1 MGFVNTGNTNTLELN
16 LTDYGK
22 QYIGGGL
29 GINFLQVLGNA
40 KFALRDGGIDYRRF
54 SSSPVQGSS
63 TVDTNGPCYDQQY
76 EVNPYMERLS
86 GTCFFNYPD
95 VRGRGTGG
103 LCLKS
108 ITKSTDINLSINDNG
123 WNDNVL
129 HIDVPG
135 IQPDPNTSPPI
146 PPPIPDDDGEI
157 INPPP
162 PDPPEPPVPTPPAC
176 FDMGYD
182 STVFGLNES
191 GCACLTYVNAW
202 ESLIGASENIGVFDI
217 DVEVE
222 GYDPSLSPGTVFDNQ
237 PGAYMQGWGLGY
249 AYYYPSSE
257 SVINMVA
264 NMILSNNITNAV
276 SPGFWGPL
284 DGVGVPTQLN
294 QVQTTDT
301 GGLVGDVYGDGNLG
315 CDDIAWGLACY
326 CQGVSEG
333 DVISYPTAQFY
344 FDAIGPLID
353 SYVLAAGCT
362 NMMSAKCDGSTPQC
376 NHPAICG
383 NL

>member
-22 QYIGGGL
+22 KYIGGSL
-29 GINFLQVLGNA
+29 GTSFLQALVNA
-40 KFALRDGGIDYRRF
+40 KFALRDEGIDYRRF
-54 SSSPVQGSS
+54 SSAPVQGAV
-63 TVDTNGPCYDQQY
+63 TTTTNGPCYDQQY

-108 ITKSTDINLSINDNG
+108 ISQTTDIDLSMSDNG

-135 IQPDPNTSPPI
+135 IQPDPNTNPPT
-146 PPPIPDDDGEI
+146 PPPIPDDDDEI
-157 INPPP
+157 IIPPP
-162 PDPPEPPVPTPPAC
+162 PPPPEPPVPTPPAC

-202 ESLIGASENIGVFDI
+202 ESFIGASQNVGSFDI
-217 DVEVE
+217 DVEIE
-222 GYDPSLSPGTVFDNQ
+222 GYDPSLGFSFGPAFMAVDGFL
-237 PGAYMQGWGLGY
+237 LGY
-249 AYYYPSSE
+249 AYYYPSAE
-257 SVINMVA
+257 SVVNMVA
-264 NMILSNNITNAV
+264 NMILSNNISNAV
-276 SPGFWGPL
+276 SPGFWGPI
-284 DGVGVPTQLN
+284 DGVGMGTQLN
-294 QVQTTDT
+294 QVQTTAT

-315 CDDIAWGLACY
+315 CDDLAWGLACY
-326 CQGVSEG
+326 CQGINEG
-333 DVISYPTAQFY
+333 DVIAYPSNTGTNFY
-344 FDAIGPLID
+344 FDAMGPLID
-353 SYVLAAGCT
+353 SYILAAGCT

-376 NHPAICG
+376 SHPAICG